1 MSSSVAIAAYEALGA
16 APQLWPW
23 APGASPAYAFAPVA
37 PSFVIFG
44 LGRGGNAHAP
54 EEFATIA
61 GLERLAASLIAV
73 LQRLA

>member
-1 MSSSVAIAAYEALGA
+1 MYGASGA

-37 PSFVIFG
+37 PSFLIFG

-54 EEFATIA
+54 EEFATVA